1 MYTHYEY
8 YTQVFLLK
16 PRVQFGMLRRNKNKN
31 SRVSTLPEE
40 SPPYQFMN
48 LEFLYPYIQDFKKH
62 RIMYLICCVIKQIN
76 VVRPIKH

>member
-31 SRVSTLPEE
+31 NRVSILPGE
-40 SPPYQFMN
+40 SPQYKFTI
-48 LEFLYPYIQDFKKH
+48 FISLYTRFYETQKYVL
-62 RIMYLICCVIKQIN
+62 YLLDNKTN
-76 VVRPIKH
+76 D